1 MSSSFRED
9 VEKWK
14 LSYTTCRSESCYKT
28 QERDLAITRKLEY
41 AHILRSGILR
51 LGVFPRKTLMTV
63 HMETCTRKFIT
74 GL

>member
-14 LSYTTCRSESCYKT
+14 FSYTTCRSESCYKT

-63 HMETCTRKFIT
+63 HMEGCKNIY
-74 GL
+74 LS